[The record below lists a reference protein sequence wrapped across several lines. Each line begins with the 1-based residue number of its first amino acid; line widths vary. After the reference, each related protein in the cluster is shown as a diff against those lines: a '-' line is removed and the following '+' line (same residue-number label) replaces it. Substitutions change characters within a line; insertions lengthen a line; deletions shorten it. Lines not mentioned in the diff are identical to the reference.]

1 VFVPVSRPTVPP
13 IEWRHA
19 LPRLVASFLLV
30 LASLLCF
37 HLARGRPLESA
48 ASESLVQSVLLAA
61 GTTFFGIWERR
72 DRYRAADRHL
82 SMEQRVQALAA
93 SRRGPVPTDEA
104 VRREAE
110 RLARLSYE
118 AAIKGIAAQAI
129 LGAGA
134 LVLAVLALLTSP
146 WWWGDAVAVA
156 ALAILPMRELR
167 RSRSRT
173 LLLMT
178 APNR

>member
-1 VFVPVSRPTVPP
+1 MPP
-13 IEWRHA
+13 IEWRHF
-19 LPRLVASFLLV
+19 LPRLLALFLLV

-37 HLARGRPLESA
+37 HVAQGRPLEA
-48 ASESLVQSVLLAA
+48 TASESLVQSVLLTSGA
-61 GTTFFGIWERR
+61 TFFGIWQRR
-72 DRYRAADRHL
+72 DRYRGADRNL

-93 SRRGPVPTDEA
+93 SQRGPIPADKA

-118 AAIKGIAAQAI
+118 TAIKGIAGQAV

-146 WWWGDAVAVA
+146 WWWGDAVAAA
-156 ALAILPMRELR
+156 ALAVLSMWELR

-178 APNR
+178 VRD